1 MEKANNHEMG
11 NSLFNIL
18 YKTTTLSNICGTF
31 IRFFYSF
38 KYTESLISSYSPSSL
53 STVEIRICFIA

>member
-1 MEKANNHEMG
+1 MEKANNHKMG

-31 IRFFYSF
+31 VQKSR
-38 KYTESLISSYSPSSL
+38 EL
-53 STVEIRICFIA
+53 

>member
-11 NSLFNIL
+11 NSLFNIP

-31 IRFFYSF
+31 VQKSR
-38 KYTESLISSYSPSSL
+38 EL
-53 STVEIRICFIA
+53 

>member
-1 MEKANNHEMG
+1 MEKANNREMG

-31 IRFFYSF
+31 VRQSR
-38 KYTESLISSYSPSSL
+38 ELL
-53 STVEIRICFIA
+53 

>member
-18 YKTTTLSNICGTF
+18 YKTTTLRNICGTF
-31 IRFFYSF
+31 VQKSR
-38 KYTESLISSYSPSSL
+38 EL
-53 STVEIRICFIA
+53 

>member
-18 YKTTTLSNICGTF
+18 YKTTTLSN
-31 IRFFYSF
+31 FFVVLLYQN
-38 KYTESLISSYSPSSL
+38 
-53 STVEIRICFIA
+53 